1 MPTPRK
7 AARIPAAAALL
18 ALALTGTGSGAAEA
32 ATCPNNG
39 YHYYATAHSGSGN
52 YGTGAEEL
60 TWNTWSFDGHGSA
73 DHPFSDEAVW
83 TMDNNNANDSLEV
96 GFATGYVKETG
107 GFDGGIMFPY
117 YTLNLGNIEYDFTGT
132 SLPKN
137 TYIWNSAT
145 SNGTDSWA
153 YVNDRLLS
161 EIAYDVPQP
170 RYSFEQTEVNYHD
183 ITMGGGGG
191 STVTA
196 EWQNGSQQW
205 NDWAYIDGDTAFEK
219 PDSGDPSSPAGYGYF
234 IDLTQPN
241 GAVQGGTGKAC

>member
-1 MPTPRK
+1 MPTARK

-18 ALALTGTGSGAAEA
+18 ALALTGTGSATAEA
-32 ATCPNNG
+32 VTCPNNS
-39 YHYYATAHSGSGN
+39 YHYYATAHSGAGN

-60 TWNTWSFDGHGSA
+60 TWNSWSFDGHGA
-73 DHPFSDEAVW
+73 AAKPFSNESVW
-83 TMDNNNANDSLEV
+83 TMDNNNAYDALEV
-96 GFATGYVKETG
+96 GFNTGYAAETG
-107 GFDGGIMFPY
+107 GFDSGIMFPY
-117 YTLNLGNIEYDFTGT
+117 YTLNDGAIEYDFTGT

-153 YVNDRLLS
+153 YVNDRLIS

-183 ITMGGGGG
+183 ITMGGGG

-196 EWQNGSQQW
+196 EWQNGSGQW
-205 NDWAYIDGDTAFEK
+205 NDWAYIDGDTFAED
-219 PDSGDPSSPAGYGYF
+219 PANGDQSSPAGYGYF
-234 IDLTQPN
+234 IDLYQPN
-241 GAVQGGTGKAC
+241 GTTQGGPGQAC